1 MADPFGFMKYPRETN
16 PYRDVKERIKDFAE
30 MQQPLSDEER
40 RKQAARC
47 MNCGVPHCHAGFF
60 YAGGKAVSGCPND
73 NLIPEWNDLVYRQE
87 DKRAFERL
95 TKTNPL
101 PEFTGR
107 VCPAPCEVACNEA
120 LNGQGITIKDNE
132 RFIIE
137 QGFKF
142 DWVIDSGM
150 PQHRNGIK
158 IAVIGSGPAG
168 LSAAWQLNKF
178 GFDVTVYE
186 RDDRPGG
193 LTMYGIPNMK
203 LPKEIVSRRIAAM
216 EAVGIKFIVN
226 TEVGVD
232 ITAAELKAQYQR
244 IILTVGARSA
254 RDLAVPGRE
263 LKGVMQ
269 AVDFLTQATKE
280 VLQNGT
286 KATKLLAGKK
296 VVVIGGGDTG
306 NDCIATAVRQGAAE
320 IHQLEI
326 TRQPPKQRLAS
337 NPWPQW
343 PMVAKTGY
351 GQQEAQTLFGDN
363 LTAYETTAV
372 GFSGKDGRVTQM
384 TTSKARLFKPVAGT
398 EQDQPVDLVLLAMGF
413 TGPQKSVMDA
423 FGITQINDDY
433 STNEESV
440 FVAGD
445 ARRGPSLVIWGI
457 HEGRMVADQV
467 AHSCEVRL

>member
-30 MQQPLSDEER
+30 MQLPLSDEER

-263 LKGVMQ
+263 LEGVMQ

-351 GQQEAQTLFGDN
+351 GQQEAQTLFGDK

>member
-30 MQQPLSDEER
+30 MQLPLSDEER

-351 GQQEAQTLFGDN
+351 GQQEAQTLFGDK

-384 TTSKARLFKPVAGT
+384 TTSKARLFKPVAET

>member
-30 MQQPLSDEER
+30 MQLPLSDEER

-351 GQQEAQTLFGDN
+351 GQQEAQTLFGDK

>member
-1 MADPFGFMKYPRETN
+1 MADPFGFMKYPRKTN
-16 PYRDVKERIKDFAE
+16 PYREVKERIKDFAE
-30 MQQPLSDEER
+30 MQLPLSDEER

-60 YAGGKAVSGCPND
+60 YAGGRAVSGCPND
-73 NLIPEWNDLVYRQE
+73 NLIPEWNDLIYRQE

-120 LNGQGITIKDNE
+120 LNGKGITIKDNE

-158 IAVIGSGPAG
+158 VAIVGSGPAG

-203 LPKEIVSRRIAAM
+203 LPKEIVARRITTM
-216 EAVGIKFIVN
+216 EAVGIKFVVN

-232 ITAAELKAQYQR
+232 ITAKELKNQYQR
-244 IILTVGARSA
+244 VILTVGARAA
-254 RDLAVPGRE
+254 RDLAVPGRN
-263 LKGVMQ
+263 LKGIMQ

-280 VLQNGT
+280 VLQDGI
-286 KATKLLAGKK
+286 KANRLLAGKK

-320 IHQLEI
+320 IQQLEI
-326 TRQPPKQRLAS
+326 TRQPPKERLAS

-351 GQQEAQTLFGDN
+351 GQQEAQEVLGQP
-363 LTAYETTAV
+363 LTAYETTAIS
-372 GFSGKDGRVTQM
+372 FSGKNGQVTKI
-384 TTSKARLFKPVAGT
+384 TTSKARLFKPVVGT
-398 EQDQPVDLVLLAMGF
+398 EHDQPVDLVLLAMGF
-413 TGPQKSVMDA
+413 TGPQQTVLDA
-423 FGITQINDDY
+423 FGVTKINNDY

-457 HEGRMVADQV
+457 YEGRMAAEQV
-467 AHSCEVRL
+467 ARSCEVRL

>member
-30 MQQPLSDEER
+30 MQLPLSDEER

>member
-30 MQQPLSDEER
+30 MQLPLSDEER

-263 LKGVMQ
+263 LEGVMQ

-351 GQQEAQTLFGDN
+351 GQQEAQTLFGDK

-372 GFSGKDGRVTQM
+372 GFSGKNGRVTQM